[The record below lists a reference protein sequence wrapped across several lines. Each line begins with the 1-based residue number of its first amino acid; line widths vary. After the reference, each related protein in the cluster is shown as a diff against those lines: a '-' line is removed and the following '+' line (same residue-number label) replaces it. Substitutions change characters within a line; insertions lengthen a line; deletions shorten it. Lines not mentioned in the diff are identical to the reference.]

1 MKAATSRR
9 RSIVQGDVFQQALA
23 TNYRF
28 WARLRGVNAVL
39 FLGDPRMPGDKLL
52 AAVDRP
58 VFPKGVC
65 TGCGCS
71 YFDPCISAGGL
82 DAQACAWTDATE
94 TRCTHC
100 GPVQRSRR
108 RR

>member
-1 MKAATSRR
+1 MASRR

-28 WARLRGVNAVL
+28 WARLAGVTSVWFNGADA
-39 FLGDPRMPGDKLL
+39 GDDVCL

-65 TGCGCS
+65 TACGCS
-71 YFDPCISAGGL
+71 FFDPCIKPGGEC
-82 DAQACAWTDATE
+82 CAWTDASE
-94 TRCTHC
+94 TLCTHC
-100 GPVQRSRR
+100 SPMKGRR
-108 RR
+108 R